1 MATLS
6 RMMNKAASSV
16 IPLATR
22 TPCRNYTSAI
32 FTTPLKTSTAI
43 KTVTDNSN
51 LFRTT
56 SIPTHRQFSALAK
69 KKPDFDDTL
78 LRVIDSE
85 IVDAEEEAGD
95 FEVTLIVGEAPSE
108 FPFKIV
114 DNDGA
119 ETITLT
125 RNYQGEE
132 IKVTVFKHDLSG
144 DYEEGDE
151 EDQDDQEANQGG
163 EEVEEEAGSQPVDMV
178 VTVTKKTGPTLEF
191 DVMVEEDEITIN
203 NLAVKNPNV
212 SDEDIAYEGPEFSL
226 DAELQEAFHTYLE
239 VRGIKPSI
247 ANFLHDYMVKKEH
260 KEYTA
265 WLKNLK
271 NFIAN

>member
-6 RMMNKAASSV
+6 RMMKKAASSV
-16 IPLATR
+16 IPLANR

-32 FTTPLKTSTAI
+32 FTTPLKASTAI
-43 KTVTDNSN
+43 RTVTSSSN

-56 SIPTHRQFSALAK
+56 SFPTNRHFSALAK
-69 KKPDFDDTL
+69 KKPDSDDTL
-78 LRVIDSE
+78 LRAIESE
-85 IVDAEEEAGD
+85 INDAEEEAGD
-95 FEVTLIVGEAPSE
+95 FKVGEAPSK

-125 RNYQGEE
+125 RNYQ
-132 IKVTVFKHDLSG
+132 
-144 DYEEGDE
+144 
-151 EDQDDQEANQGG
+151 DQDDQEANQGG
-163 EEVEEEAGSQPVDMV
+163 EEDEEEGGSHPVDMV

-191 DVMVEEDEITIN
+191 DVMVEADEITIN
-203 NLAVKNPNV
+203 NLAVKNPNFL
-212 SDEDIAYEGPEFSL
+212 DEDIAYEGPEFSSL
-226 DAELQEAFHTYLE
+226 DADLQEAFHTYLE

-265 WLKNLK
+265 WLKNVK
-271 NFIAN
+271 DFISN

>member
-43 KTVTDNSN
+43 KTVTGNSN

-95 FEVTLIVGEAPSE
+95 FEVGEAPSE

-163 EEVEEEAGSQPVDMV
+163 EEVEEEAGSHPVNMV
-178 VTVTKKTGPTLEF
+178 VTVTKKIGPTLEF
-191 DVMVEEDEITIN
+191 DVMVEADEITIN

-212 SDEDIAYEGPEFSL
+212 SDEDIAYEGPKFSSL

-239 VRGIKPSI
+239 VRWIKPSI

>member
-6 RMMNKAASSV
+6 RMMKKAASSV
-16 IPLATR
+16 IPLANR

-43 KTVTDNSN
+43 RTVTSSSN

-56 SIPTHRQFSALAK
+56 SIPTNHHFSALAK
-69 KKPDFDDTL
+69 KKPDSDDTL

-95 FEVTLIVGEAPSE
+95 FEVGEAPSE
-108 FPFKIV
+108 FAFKIV
-114 DNDGA
+114 DNEGA

-132 IKVTVFKHDLSG
+132 IKVTVFKPDLSG
-144 DYEEGDE
+144 DYEDGEE
-151 EDQDDQEANQGG
+151 EDQDNQEANQGG

-191 DVMVEEDEITIN
+191 DVMVETDEITIN

-212 SDEDIAYEGPEFSL
+212 SDEDIAYEGPEFSSL
-226 DAELQEAFHTYLE
+226 DEDLQEAFHTYLE

-265 WLKNLK
+265 WLKNVK
-271 NFIAN
+271 DFIAN

>member
-43 KTVTDNSN
+43 KTVTGNSN

-78 LRVIDSE
+78 LR
-85 IVDAEEEAGD
+85 
-95 FEVTLIVGEAPSE
+95 VGEAPSE

-132 IKVTVFKHDLSG
+132 IKVTLFKHDLSG

-163 EEVEEEAGSQPVDMV
+163 KEVEEEAGSQPVDMV
-178 VTVTKKTGPTLEF
+178 VTVTKK
-191 DVMVEEDEITIN
+191 N
-203 NLAVKNPNV
+203 R
-212 SDEDIAYEGPEFSL
+212 SL
-226 DAELQEAFHTYLE
+226 DAELQETFHTYLE